1 MSDFK
6 IVKLLDP
13 IVLNVSGPRFTGEY
27 LVGTT
32 YIIGDSVDY
41 NGSSYAA
48 YAVTT
53 GNLPTDTSFW
63 QLLAAKGDTGA
74 AGSDGVSITA
84 TNLTFVL
91 SGETKT
97 IAENYE
103 NVVTSIRVDGMLI
116 INGLLTFL

>member
-41 NGSSYAA
+41 NGSSY
-48 YAVTT
+48 
-53 GNLPTDTSFW
+53 
-63 QLLAAKGDTGA
+63 
-74 AGSDGVSITA
+74 DGVSITA